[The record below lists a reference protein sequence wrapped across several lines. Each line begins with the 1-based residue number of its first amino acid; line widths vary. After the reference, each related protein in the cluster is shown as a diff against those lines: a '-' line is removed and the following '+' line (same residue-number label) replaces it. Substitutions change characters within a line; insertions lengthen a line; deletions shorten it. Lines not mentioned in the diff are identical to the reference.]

1 MPTSSQLK
9 EGLGMYINEW
19 IIEEKWLWE
28 GCCSEFQLVHELCQ
42 YVLSISQ
49 RPELIRATLS
59 TLHAF
64 LSWIPLGY
72 IFESP
77 LVTICSSTKCL
88 SMQAPKAWP
97 LFQEYLTPIGVVF
110 CPFNL
115 TFSMC
120 TVIENL
126 DYVLELSWS
135 FIWHP
140 SVHLLVQLET
150 LLKLFP
156 VASYRNLSLQC
167 LTEVIFECF

>member
-1 MPTSSQLK
+1 
-9 EGLGMYINEW
+9 
-19 IIEEKWLWE
+19 
-28 GCCSEFQLVHELCQ
+28 
-42 YVLSISQ
+42 
-49 RPELIRATLS
+49 
-59 TLHAF
+59 
-64 LSWIPLGY
+64 
-72 IFESP
+72 
-77 LVTICSSTKCL
+77 
-88 SMQAPKAWP
+88 MQAPKAWP